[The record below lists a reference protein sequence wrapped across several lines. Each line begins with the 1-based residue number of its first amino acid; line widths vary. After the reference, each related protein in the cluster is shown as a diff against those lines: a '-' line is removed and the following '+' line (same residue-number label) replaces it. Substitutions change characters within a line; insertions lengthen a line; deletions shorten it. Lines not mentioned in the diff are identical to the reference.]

1 MSNYKNQN
9 QIQKKKE
16 RLNSYA
22 RFSGVGFQM
31 LATIGIGVWGGIK
44 LDKIYPNDYQIFTI
58 ICSLA
63 SIGVALYTVIK
74 QVTKFS
80 NQKNKTND

>member
-1 MSNYKNQN
+1 MGSNN

-16 RLNSYA
+16 RLNNYA

-31 LATIGIGVWGGIK
+31 LATIGVGVWGGIK
-44 LDKIYPNDYQIFTI
+44 LDNIYPNNYQVFTV
-58 ICSLA
+58 ICSLI
-63 SIGVALYTVIK
+63 SIGVALYLVIK

-80 NQKNKTND
+80 YQKNNTND

>member
-1 MSNYKNQN
+1 VSNNKNQV
-9 QIQKKKE
+9 QKKKE
-16 RLNSYA
+16 RLNTYA

-31 LATIGIGVWGGIK
+31 LATIGIGVWGGTK
-44 LDKIYPNDYQIFTI
+44 LDEAYPNDYQIFTI

-63 SIGVALYTVIK
+63 SIGVALYLVIK

>member
-1 MSNYKNQN
+1 MGSNN

-16 RLNSYA
+16 RLNNYA

-31 LATIGIGVWGGIK
+31 LATIGVGVLGGIK
-44 LDKIYPNDYQIFTI
+44 LDNIYPNNYQVFTV
-58 ICSLA
+58 ICSLI
-63 SIGVALYTVIK
+63 SIGVALYLVIK

-80 NQKNKTND
+80 NQKNNTND

>member
-1 MSNYKNQN
+1 MGSNN

-16 RLNSYA
+16 RLNNYA

-31 LATIGIGVWGGIK
+31 LATIGVGVWGGIK
-44 LDKIYPNDYQIFTI
+44 LDNVYPNNYQVFTV
-58 ICSLA
+58 ICSLI
-63 SIGVALYTVIK
+63 SIGVALYLVIK

-80 NQKNKTND
+80 NQKNNTND

>member
-1 MSNYKNQN
+1 MGSNN

-16 RLNSYA
+16 RLNNYA

-31 LATIGIGVWGGIK
+31 LATIGVGVWGGIK
-44 LDKIYPNDYQIFTI
+44 LDNIYPNNYQVFTV
-58 ICSLA
+58 ICSLI
-63 SIGVALYTVIK
+63 SIGVALYLVIK

-80 NQKNKTND
+80 NQKNNTND

>member
-1 MSNYKNQN
+1 MVSNN

-16 RLNSYA
+16 RLNNYA

-31 LATIGIGVWGGIK
+31 LATIGVGVWGGIK
-44 LDKIYPNDYQIFTI
+44 LDNIYPNNYQVFTV
-58 ICSLA
+58 ICSLI
-63 SIGVALYTVIK
+63 SIGVALYLVIK

-80 NQKNKTND
+80 NQKNNTND

>member
-1 MSNYKNQN
+1 MGSNN

-16 RLNSYA
+16 RLNNYA

-31 LATIGIGVWGGIK
+31 LATIGVGVWGGIK
-44 LDKIYPNDYQIFTI
+44 LDNIYPNNYQVFTV
-58 ICSLA
+58 ICSLI
-63 SIGVALYTVIK
+63 SIGVAVYLVIK

-80 NQKNKTND
+80 NQKNNTND

>member
-1 MSNYKNQN
+1 MGSNN

-16 RLNSYA
+16 RLNNYA

-31 LATIGIGVWGGIK
+31 LATIGVGVWGGVK
-44 LDKIYPNDYQIFTI
+44 LDNIYPNNYQVFTV
-58 ICSLA
+58 ICALI
-63 SIGVALYTVIK
+63 SIGVTLYLVIK

-80 NQKNKTND
+80 NQKNNTND

>member
-1 MSNYKNQN
+1 MGSKN

-16 RLNSYA
+16 RLNNYA

-31 LATIGIGVWGGIK
+31 LATIGVGVWGGIK
-44 LDKIYPNDYQIFTI
+44 LDNIYPNNYQVFTV
-58 ICSLA
+58 ICSLI
-63 SIGVALYTVIK
+63 SIGVALYLVIK

-80 NQKNKTND
+80 NQKNNTND

>member
-1 MSNYKNQN
+1 MGSNN

-16 RLNSYA
+16 RLNNYA

-31 LATIGIGVWGGIK
+31 LATIGVGVWGGIK
-44 LDKIYPNDYQIFTI
+44 LDNIHPNNYQVFTV
-58 ICSLA
+58 ICSLI
-63 SIGVALYTVIK
+63 SIGVALYLVIK

-80 NQKNKTND
+80 NQKNNTND

>member
-1 MSNYKNQN
+1 
-9 QIQKKKE
+9 
-16 RLNSYA
+16 
-22 RFSGVGFQM
+22 M
-31 LATIGIGVWGGIK
+31 LAIIAIGVWGGIK
-44 LDKIYPNDYQIFTI
+44 LDENYPNEYQIFTI

-80 NQKNKTND
+80 NKKQDQ

>member
-1 MSNYKNQN
+1 VGSNN

-16 RLNSYA
+16 RLNNYA

-31 LATIGIGVWGGIK
+31 LATIGVGVWGGIK
-44 LDKIYPNDYQIFTI
+44 LDNIYPNNYQVFAV
-58 ICSLA
+58 ICSLI
-63 SIGVALYTVIK
+63 SIGVALYLVIK

-80 NQKNKTND
+80 NQKNNTND

>member
-1 MSNYKNQN
+1 MSNSNKNQVR
-9 QIQKKKE
+9 KRKE
-16 RLNSYA
+16 RLNTYA

-31 LATIGIGVWGGIK
+31 LAIIAIGVWGGIK
-44 LDKIYPNDYQIFTI
+44 LDENYPNEYQIFTI

-80 NQKNKTND
+80 NKKQDQ

>member
-1 MSNYKNQN
+1 MGSNN

-16 RLNSYA
+16 RLNNFA

-31 LATIGIGVWGGIK
+31 LATIGVGVWGGIK
-44 LDKIYPNDYQIFTI
+44 LDNIYLNNYQTFTI
-58 ICSLA
+58 ICSLT
-63 SIGVALYTVIK
+63 SIGVALYLVIK

>member
-1 MSNYKNQN
+1 VGSNN

-16 RLNSYA
+16 RLNNYA

-31 LATIGIGVWGGIK
+31 LATIGVGVWGGIK
-44 LDKIYPNDYQIFTI
+44 LDNVYPNNYQVFTV
-58 ICSLA
+58 ICSLI
-63 SIGVALYTVIK
+63 SIGVALYLVIK

-80 NQKNKTND
+80 NQKNNTND

>member
-1 MSNYKNQN
+1 MNNNKNQV
-9 QIQKKKE
+9 QKRKE

-31 LATIGIGVWGGIK
+31 LAIIALGVWGGIK
-44 LDKIYPNDYQIFTI
+44 LDETYPNDYQTFTI

-63 SIGVALYTVIK
+63 SIAVALYTVIK

-80 NQKNKTND
+80 NKKNKPND

>member
-1 MSNYKNQN
+1 VGSNN

-16 RLNSYA
+16 RLNNYA

-31 LATIGIGVWGGIK
+31 LATIGVGVWGGIK
-44 LDKIYPNDYQIFTI
+44 LDNIYPNNYQVFTV
-58 ICSLA
+58 ICSLI
-63 SIGVALYTVIK
+63 SIGVAVYLVIK

-80 NQKNKTND
+80 NQKNNTND

>member
-1 MSNYKNQN
+1 MNNNKNQV
-9 QIQKKKE
+9 QKRKE

-31 LATIGIGVWGGIK
+31 LAIIALGVWGGIK
-44 LDKIYPNDYQIFTI
+44 LDETYPNDYQTFTI

-63 SIGVALYTVIK
+63 SIAVALYTVIK
-74 QVTKFS
+74 QVTKIS

>member
-1 MSNYKNQN
+1 VGSNN

-16 RLNSYA
+16 RLNNYA

-31 LATIGIGVWGGIK
+31 LATIGVGVWGGIK
-44 LDKIYPNDYQIFTI
+44 LDNNYPNNYQVFTV
-58 ICSLA
+58 ICSLI
-63 SIGVALYTVIK
+63 SIGVALYLVIK

-80 NQKNKTND
+80 NQKNNTND

>member
-1 MSNYKNQN
+1 VNNNKNQV
-9 QIQKKKE
+9 QKRKE

-31 LATIGIGVWGGIK
+31 LAIIALGVWGGIK
-44 LDKIYPNDYQIFTI
+44 LDETYPNDYQTFTI

-63 SIGVALYTVIK
+63 SIAVALYTVIK
-74 QVTKFS
+74 QVTKIS

>member
-1 MSNYKNQN
+1 MGSNN

-16 RLNSYA
+16 RLNNYS

-31 LATIGIGVWGGIK
+31 LATIGVGVWGGVK
-44 LDKIYPNDYQIFTI
+44 LDNIYPNNYQVFTV
-58 ICSLA
+58 ICALI
-63 SIGVALYTVIK
+63 SIGVALYLVIK

-80 NQKNKTND
+80 NQKNNTND